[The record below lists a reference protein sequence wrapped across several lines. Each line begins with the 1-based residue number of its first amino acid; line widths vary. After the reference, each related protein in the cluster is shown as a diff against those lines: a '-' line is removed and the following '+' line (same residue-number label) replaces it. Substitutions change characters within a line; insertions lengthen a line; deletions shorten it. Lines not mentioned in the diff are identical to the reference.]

1 MWRFLTLFSEWLL
14 KGSVQSAL
22 KGAGL
27 GIGTAAVS
35 LTIVNTYINKVIAQ
49 SSSFSTDMLALAA
62 LSGAHISLS
71 MIFGAIVWKLTS
83 GSAKLSLIRKS

>member
-27 GIGTAAVS
+27 ELGTAAVS

-49 SSSFSTDMLALAA
+49 SSSFSTDMLA
-62 LSGAHISLS
+62 SLHCQVLIFIS

-83 GSAKLSLIRKS
+83 GSAKLS